1 MSAYVLVRSPNVLTI
16 NIVSSVM
23 SVLTDQCAFA
33 AQFDFNEDL
42 SWKPRCAQSTR
53 ENILKKLRDWVES
66 PTLTAPPDPTKF
78 PNLTASC
85 FWLHGGAGSG
95 KSAIAQSLAEQLND
109 ARNLAA
115 SFFFHCVHN
124 SRNDGNKLFPTI
136 IYQLTTTNNAYKK
149 KVIEQLREHQDIFHK
164 TLDRQVKVLLTDPLF
179 ALHAEGVDPSTFPR
193 LIVIDGLDECKY
205 TDMHSD
211 ILTIIARTILS
222 GIPFPFRFLVT
233 SRPEGHISR
242 TFEFNKYIKQIPL
255 QKYDLSKDPDASRDI
270 RTFLQQEFTR
280 LCENHELGSNLVNII
295 WPSED
300 ELVTLIGRSSGHFVY
315 PASVIRFIGS
325 HQHPPDYSL
334 KIALGQIPCQPNER
348 PFSQLDIL
356 YWLIL
361 LDVEGDGYLN
371 IKRAFSILYLIS
383 QKIGYFSVHHPGSY
397 RIIEDMLLLRPGDL
411 DLMFDPLRSLV
422 AQNGGEVN
430 MYVLHKT
437 LFDFLLDPQR
447 SGHLALSKQL
457 YHESA
462 ALYMHNANTLTD
474 WYCEFCVLLSF
485 YFLRLIVIFFR
496 RA

>member
-1 MSAYVLVRSPNVLTI
+1 MSI
-16 NIVSSVM
+16 
-23 SVLTDQCAFA
+23 LTDQCTFA
-33 AQFDFNEDL
+33 AQFDSSEDL

-66 PTLTAPPDPTKF
+66 PTLTTPPDPTIPPNT

-109 ARNLAA
+109 SGNLAA
-115 SFFFHCVHN
+115 SFFFHCIHT

-136 IYQLTTTNNAYKK
+136 VYQLTTKNNAYKK

-164 TLDRQVKVLLTDPLF
+164 TPDQQVKVLLTNPLF

-193 LIVIDGLDECKY
+193 LIVIDGLDECKR
-205 TDMHSD
+205 TDMHYD
-211 ILTIIARTILS
+211 ILTIIGQTILS
-222 GIPFPFRFLVT
+222 GIPYPFRFLVT

-242 TFEFNKYIKQIPL
+242 TFKFNKFIKQIPL
-255 QKYDLSKDPDASRDI
+255 QKYDLSKDPDASKDI
-270 RTFLQQEFTR
+270 RTFFQQEFTR
-280 LCENHELGSNLVNII
+280 LHENQALGSNLENNT
-295 WPSED
+295 WPSEN
-300 ELVTLIGRSSGHFVY
+300 ELVTLIDRSSGHFVY

-325 HQHPPDYSL
+325 SQHPPDYSL
-334 KIALGQIPCQPNER
+334 KIALGQIPSLSNDQL
-348 PFSQLDIL
+348 FLQLDIL
-356 YWLIL
+356 YWLVLHDI
-361 LDVEGDGYLN
+361 EGDGLKN

-383 QKIGYFSVHHPGSY
+383 EKIGYFSVHHSGSY

-411 DLMFDPLRSLV
+411 VLMFDPLRSLV

-447 SGHLALSKQL
+447 SGHFALSKQL

-474 WYCEFCVLLSF
+474 WFCEFFVLLLF
-485 YFLRLIVIFFR
+485 PF
-496 RA
+496 